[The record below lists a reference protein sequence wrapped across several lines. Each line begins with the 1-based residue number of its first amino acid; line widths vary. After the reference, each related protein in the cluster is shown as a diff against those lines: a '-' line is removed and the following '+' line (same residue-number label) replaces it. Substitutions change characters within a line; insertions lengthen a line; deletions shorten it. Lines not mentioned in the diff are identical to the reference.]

1 MELTP
6 AEARLINTLR
16 EIDRANPLGIDAFT
30 EAGILPALQRIAD
43 GQAAE
48 AGRRYRLFIQQ
59 SKGQAFIDLRETQ
72 RSKTQENDPRPAPS
86 IWA

>member
-6 AEARLINTLR
+6 AEEKLIITLR
-16 EIDRANPLGIDAFT
+16 EIDRVNPLGIDAFT

-48 AGRRYRLFIQQ
+48 AGRRYQLFMQQ
-59 SKGQAFIDLRETQ
+59 SKRQAFVDLREAQ
-72 RSKTQENDPRPAPS
+72 RSKTQAEDPRPAPS

>member
-30 EAGILPALQRIAD
+30 EAAILPALQRIAD
-43 GQAAE
+43 GEAAE
-48 AGRRYRLFIQQ
+48 AGRRYQLFIAQ
-59 SKGQAFIDLRETQ
+59 SKTQAFIDIKEAQRE
-72 RSKTQENDPRPAPS
+72 KTEANDPRPAPS